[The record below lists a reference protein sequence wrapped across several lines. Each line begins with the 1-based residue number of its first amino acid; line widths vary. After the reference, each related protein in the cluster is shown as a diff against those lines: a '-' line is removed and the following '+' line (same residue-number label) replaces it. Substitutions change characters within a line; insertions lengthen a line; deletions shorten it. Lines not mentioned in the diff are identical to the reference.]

1 MNMLKSFINTLLS
14 TFWVI
19 QVPQILAQ
27 DSGCCFSPV
36 TKHVG
41 NFLDD
46 VSDVHADSVIE
57 MIEFDEMFLREGEA
71 IKFVS

>member
-19 QVPQILAQ
+19 QVPQILAL
-27 DSGCCFSPV
+27 DSGCFFPPV
-36 TKHVG
+36 TKELVI
-41 NFLDD
+41 LDD